1 MKYRKIFYTFS
12 TTLMLLSVASL
23 WFFGLNLG
31 IDFKGGSLMEL
42 RFQEDAE
49 GVLYTPT
56 KDEIRGVLSDLEL
69 GALQIQETSTDSVF
83 LRFNDV
89 DEETHLVILVRI
101 GSIGPSVGTSPDGQI
116 DSSAE
121 NEGLTEVNIT
131 DEGVL
136 ELELDEEAFQRI
148 TGQRV
153 AAQGSL
159 IEERF
164 ESIGPVIGR
173 ETIRKSLQ
181 AIVLVLIL
189 VVGYIAW
196 AFRKISHPIGSVKYG
211 LSALVALFHDILIT
225 MGAFSILSHFSGA
238 EVGVPFVAA
247 LLTILGYSVNDT
259 IVIFDRIRENL
270 SKVRS
275 NISFEDIVSRSARES
290 LVRSVNSSA
299 TTLFVLTAILLFGG
313 ATLYS
318 FILTLII
325 GISIG
330 TYSSLAVASP
340 LLVSLAR
347 GKS

>member
-1 MKYRKIFYTFS
+1 MRYRKIYYSFS
-12 TTLMLLSVASL
+12 TVLIVASIASL
-23 WFFGLNLG
+23 WFFGLDLG

-42 RFQEDAE
+42 RFQEDTE

-56 KDEIRGVLSDLEL
+56 KSEIRGALSDLEIGDL
-69 GALQIQETSTDSVF
+69 RIQETSTDSIF
-83 LRFNDV
+83 LRFSDV
-89 DEETHLVILVRI
+89 DEETHLVILERI
-101 GSIGPSVGTSPDGQI
+101 GSIGPSMDKSSDGQI

-121 NEGLTEVNIT
+121 NEVTEANIT
-131 DEGVL
+131 DDGVL

-153 AAQGSL
+153 TAQGSL

-196 AFRKISHPIGSVKYG
+196 AFRKISYPIGSVKYG

-225 MGAFSILSHFSGA
+225 MGAFSILSHLSGA

-275 NISFEDIVSRSARES
+275 SVSFEDIVSKSARES
-290 LVRSVNSSA
+290 LVRSVNSSL
-299 TTLFVLTAILLFGG
+299 TTIFVLTAILLFGG

-318 FILTLII
+318 FVLTLII

-340 LLVSLAR
+340 LLVSFAR
-347 GKS
+347 RKG